1 MSDQHRIAAAE
12 DDPLTADELETAAIL
27 AQADRDCD
35 AGLGLRGPDAEA
47 FLNRVLDRAR
57 ARVAAATGKRS

>member
-1 MSDQHRIAAAE
+1 MPDRHRLATAE
-12 DDPLTADELETAAIL
+12 DAPLTADELETAAIL

-47 FLNRVLDRAR
+47 FLSRVLEDAR
-57 ARVAAATGKRS
+57 ARVAAAST